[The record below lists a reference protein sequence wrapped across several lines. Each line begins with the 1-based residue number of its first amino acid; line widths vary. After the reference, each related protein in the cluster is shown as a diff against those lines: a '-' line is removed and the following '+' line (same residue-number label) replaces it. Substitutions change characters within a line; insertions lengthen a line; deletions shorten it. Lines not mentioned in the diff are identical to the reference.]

1 MNRIFLSAFAAFLV
15 LLQGCSNVPEPAAFG
30 PVPNENQLK
39 VMDMETYAFLHYSL
53 NTYTD
58 EEWGYGNEDPA
69 IFNPASLD
77 ARQWAKA
84 CKDAGMKGI
93 IFTAKHHCGFCMW
106 PSAFTEYSVKNSP
119 WKNGQGDVVREIA
132 EACREEGLEFAVY
145 LSPWD
150 RNHAGYATDEYVEY
164 FRNQLRELLSNYGEM
179 FEVWF
184 DGANGGNGW
193 YGGADETRKIA
204 PGYYGWDKTFA
215 LVREL
220 QPGICIWGDHSSGA
234 DLRWCG
240 TEAGF
245 IGDPDW
251 SLLKKDGNCTI
262 DMRLHG
268 VEDGDM
274 WITAESDVSIRPGW
288 FYHESEDNA
297 VKDVAKLMDIYYKTV
312 GRNGTLILNFPITP
326 DGLIHPTDCANG
338 AAFKAMVDEVFS
350 VNLAEGAKATASNV
364 RGNSKK
370 YSAVCVTDN
379 NPETYWATDDD
390 VTSASVEIDFGKD
403 VSFNRFMA
411 QEYVKKGQR
420 VRDFDLEAFVNGEWI
435 KLADELC
442 ENADGLTTIGRKRI
456 ICFPEITSSKLRFTV
471 VDSKACPLI
480 SNIGVYHA
488 PEIKK
493 KRYE

>member
-1 MNRIFLSAFAAFLV
+1 MKHFFNSVIVASLILM
-15 LLQGCSNVPEPAAFG
+15 QGCANVPEPSAFG
-30 PVPNENQLK
+30 PVPNENQLS

-53 NTYTD
+53 NTYTG

-69 IFNPASLD
+69 LFNPSFLD
-77 ARQWAKA
+77 ARQWART
-84 CKDAGMKGI
+84 CKEAGMKGI

-106 PSAFTEYSVKNSP
+106 PSEFTEYSVKNSP
-119 WKNGQGDVVREIA
+119 WKDGQGDVVRELA
-132 EACREEGLEFAVY
+132 EACKEEGLRFAVY

-150 RNHAGYATDEYVEY
+150 RNHAGYATQEYVDY
-164 FRNQLRELLSNYGEM
+164 FRNQLRELLSNYGDM

-193 YGGADETRKIA
+193 YGGADETRNIA

-251 SLLKKDGNCTI
+251 SLLKKDEPCTI

-288 FYHESEDNA
+288 FYHESEDGD

-326 DGLIHPTDCANG
+326 DGLIHPTDSTNG
-338 AAFKAMVDEVFS
+338 AAFKAMVDKVFS
-350 VNLAEGAKATASNV
+350 ENLAKGAKAKATNV
-364 RGNSKK
+364 RGNSRK
-370 YSAVCVTDN
+370 YAASLVLDDD
-379 NPETYWATDDD
+379 PESYWACDDG
-390 VTSASVEIDFGKD
+390 TNMASIEIDLGKD
-403 VSFNRFMA
+403 VTFNRFMV

-420 VRDFDLEAFVNGEWI
+420 VKNFELEALVGGTWVRLE
-435 KLADELC
+435 DELC
-442 ENADGLTTIGRKRI
+442 EGQNGLTTIGRKRI
-456 ICFPEITSSKLRFTV
+456 ICFPDVTASKIRFTV

-480 SNIGVYHA
+480 SGIGVYHA
-488 PEIKK
+488 PAISKEK
-493 KRYE
+493 

>member
-1 MNRIFLSAFAAFLV
+1 MKYHALSALLAFAV
-15 LLQGCSNVPEPAAFG
+15 LLQGCDNVPEPSAYG

-69 IFNPASLD
+69 VFNPSSLD
-77 ARQWAKA
+77 TRQWARTCKA
-84 CKDAGMKGI
+84 AGMKGI

-106 PSAFTEYSVKNSP
+106 PSAYTEYSVKNSP
-119 WKNGQGDVVREIA
+119 WKDGQGDVVRDLA
-132 EACREEGLEFAVY
+132 EACKEEGLKFAIY

-150 RNHAGYATDEYVEY
+150 RNHAGYATEEYVEY
-164 FRNQLRELLSNYGEM
+164 FRNQLTELLSGYGDM

-204 PGYYGWDKTFA
+204 SDYYGWDKTFA

-220 QPGICIWGDHSSGA
+220 QPGICIWGDPSSGA

-251 SLLKKDGNCTI
+251 SLLKKDESYSTDI
-262 DMRLHG
+262 RLHG

-288 FYHESEDNA
+288 FYHKSEDGA
-297 VKDVAKLMDIYYKTV
+297 VKSVAKLMDIYYKTV

-326 DGLIHPTDCANG
+326 DGLIHPTDSTNG
-338 AAFKAMVDEVFS
+338 AGFKAMVDKVFS
-350 VNLAEGAKATASNV
+350 ENLAAGAKATATNI
-364 RGNSKK
+364 RGKSRH
-370 YSAVCVTDN
+370 YSAALVIDDD
-379 NPETYWATDDD
+379 PETYWATDDD
-390 VTSASVEIDFGKD
+390 VTSAAIDIDFGKD
-403 VSFNRFMA
+403 VTFNRFLA

-420 VRDFDLEAFVNGEWI
+420 VKDFELEAFVDGEWV
-435 KLADELC
+435 KVSDELV
-442 ENADGLTTIGRKRI
+442 ESGDGTTTIGRKRI
-456 ICFPEITSSKLRFTV
+456 LCFPAMTASRLRFTI

-480 SNIGVYHA
+480 SSIGVYLC
-488 PEIKK
+488 PETQK
-493 KRYE
+493 